1 MKKILL
7 IYLFSLGL
15 ASWVYSY
22 QTEYY
27 IYMTLSDTQVL
38 TVLKILPS
46 GEIQDTGLV
55 YNVGSSW
62 LAYDGKH
69 NHLIMANPA
78 PAPNTNGFN
87 VYKIKSDYSLSLF
100 SYMTSNTFAWN
111 LMISNNNDYLIKTN
125 NSSLGEIWSIDSD
138 GNISDTGNRYDP
150 ISNSVV
156 ISPFDNIAVDA
167 NAFAINIYSV
177 DTYNK
182 KLETINVS
190 SVTNIS
196 YTFFTPDGKTLIGV
210 GHDIGGSYGINS
222 KELILFNIDTQG
234 NLTTITTAGYQY
246 YPSWGAMHPN
256 GQYFYLYC
264 DSGQF
269 IAKFAYDSVNQKMS
283 YSGEKYYQ
291 SGGYA
296 LSDFHITS
304 DGKMLVYLYGKSSD
318 NTRWLTAARINDDG
332 SLSWTGYEFPY
343 FKQFSKQLLDW
354 VFGMVI
360 VPSEITAVPEKEW
373 QELE

>member
-15 ASWVYSY
+15 VSLVYGF

-38 TVLKILPS
+38 TVLKMLPS
-46 GEIQDTGLV
+46 GEIQDTG
-55 YNVGSSW
+55 YIYDVGPSR
-62 LAYDGKH
+62 LAYDKKH
-69 NHLIMANPA
+69 RHLIIANPYQTA
-78 PAPNTNGFN
+78 TTDCSGLMVCNL
-87 VYKIKSDYSLSLF
+87 KSDYSLD
-100 SYMTSNTFAWN
+100 SYSYVSTNAVLKIITSNTDNYFLKIPAVG
-111 LMISNNNDYLIKTN
+111 D
-125 NSSLGEIWSIDSD
+125 GEVWSIDSD
-138 GNISDTGNRYDP
+138 GNISDTGNRYDCLF
-150 ISNSVV
+150 NTV
-156 ISPFDNIAVDA
+156 ISPQDDLAVEA
-167 NAFAINIYSV
+167 YALAINIYSV
-177 DTYNK
+177 DTNNK
-182 KLETINVS
+182 EMETINAS

-196 YTFFTPDGKTLIGV
+196 YTFFTPEGKTLIGV

-234 NLTTITTAGYQY
+234 TLTTITSAGYQY

-264 DSGQF
+264 ESGQF

-318 NTRWLTAARINDDG
+318 NTRWLTTARINEDG

-354 VFGMVI
+354 VLGMVI
-360 VPSEITAVPEKEW
+360 VPNEITAVPEKEW
-373 QELE
+373 LELE